1 MWVPESGS
9 GMQSPVAMA
18 MVMQSNLRA
27 VGVNVTLQTMEW
39 GAYIAKLRT
48 KEQDL
53 FALSWAAGSEDP
65 DMVMYPLFHSSQW
78 TPNGP
83 NRAMYKN
90 EKFDALLARG
100 AARSPIRPSARRC
113 TARPSASW
121 SRTPRGSSWTTRSR
135 SPRPRSACRAS
146 SSTRAST
153 SAWRRSASGSGGAGS
168 VGPYL
173 ARRLLHLGP
182 VLLGVSVIVFMVL
195 HLAPGDPAEVMLGA
209 NANKEDLD
217 RLRPSSGSTSRC
229 TSSTCTG
236 SATWLRGDLGR
247 SLWMKRPVLGEVL
260 ERFKATLLLTGSA
273 LLLSTLGGIALGIAS
288 ATRANSLLDRLSGVA
303 SLFGASMPVFW
314 LGIVL
319 MVIFSLWLGWL
330 PASGMYAPYGG
341 GGLRDLLA
349 HLVLPAV
356 TLAAASVTIIAR
368 LTRATML
375 ETLGQD
381 YVRTARAKGLG
392 ERAVVLRHALK
403 NALIPI
409 VTVVGVQAGYLLGGA
424 VLTETV
430 FAWPGVGTLVVQGI
444 LARDM
449 PLVQG
454 GVLVIALSFVLVNLA
469 VDPLY
474 AWLDPRIRFE

>member
-1 MWVPESGS
+1 MG
-9 GMQSPVAMA
+9 
-18 MVMQSNLRA
+18 R
-27 VGVNVTLQTMEW
+27 
-39 GAYIAKLRT
+39 
-48 KEQDL
+48 
-53 FALSWAAGSEDP
+53 F
-65 DMVMYPLFHSSQW
+65 
-78 TPNGP
+78 
-83 NRAMYKN
+83 
-90 EKFDALLARG
+90 
-100 AARSPIRPSARRC
+100 
-113 TARPSASW
+113 
-121 SRTPRGSSWTTRSR
+121 
-135 SPRPRSACRAS
+135 
-146 SSTRAST
+146 
-153 SAWRRSASGSGGAGS
+153 
-168 VGPYL
+168 L

-182 VLLGVSVIVFMVL
+182 VLLGVSVIVFLVL

-209 NANKEDLD
+209 NANKEDLE
-217 RLRPSSGSTSRC
+217 RLRTQLGLDRPLYVQYL
-229 TSSTCTG
+229 
-236 SATWLRGDLGR
+236 TWIAQVAQGDLGR

-273 LLLSTLGGIALGIAS
+273 LFLSTVGGIALGIAS
-288 ATRANSLLDRLSGVA
+288 ATHANSLLDRLSAVA

-341 GGLRDLLA
+341 GGIRDLLA

-392 ERAVVLRHALK
+392 ERLVVWRHALK

-409 VTVVGVQAGYLLGGA
+409 VTVVGVQTGYLLGGA

-444 LARDM
+444 LARDV

-469 VDPLY
+469 VDTLY
-474 AWLDPRIRFE
+474 AWLDPRIKFQ

>member
-1 MWVPESGS
+1 
-9 GMQSPVAMA
+9 
-18 MVMQSNLRA
+18 
-27 VGVNVTLQTMEW
+27 
-39 GAYIAKLRT
+39 
-48 KEQDL
+48 
-53 FALSWAAGSEDP
+53 
-65 DMVMYPLFHSSQW
+65 
-78 TPNGP
+78 
-83 NRAMYKN
+83 
-90 EKFDALLARG
+90 
-100 AARSPIRPSARRC
+100 
-113 TARPSASW
+113 
-121 SRTPRGSSWTTRSR
+121 
-135 SPRPRSACRAS
+135 
-146 SSTRAST
+146 
-153 SAWRRSASGSGGAGS
+153 
-168 VGPYL
+168 VGPFL

-182 VLLGVSVIVFMVL
+182 VLLGVSLIVFLVL

-209 NANKEDLD
+209 NANKEDLA
-217 RLRPSSGSTSRC
+217 RLRTQLGLDQPLYVQYR
-229 TSSTCTG
+229 
-236 SATWLRGDLGR
+236 TWISHVARGDLGR

-341 GGLRDLLA
+341 GGLRDLFA

-392 ERAVVLRHALK
+392 ERMVVWRHALK

-454 GVLVIALSFVLVNLA
+454 GVLVIALSFVVVNLA
-469 VDPLY
+469 VDTLY
-474 AWLDPRIRFE
+474 AWLDPRIKFQ

>member
-1 MWVPESGS
+1 
-9 GMQSPVAMA
+9 
-18 MVMQSNLRA
+18 
-27 VGVNVTLQTMEW
+27 
-39 GAYIAKLRT
+39 
-48 KEQDL
+48 
-53 FALSWAAGSEDP
+53 
-65 DMVMYPLFHSSQW
+65 
-78 TPNGP
+78 
-83 NRAMYKN
+83 
-90 EKFDALLARG
+90 
-100 AARSPIRPSARRC
+100 
-113 TARPSASW
+113 
-121 SRTPRGSSWTTRSR
+121 
-135 SPRPRSACRAS
+135 
-146 SSTRAST
+146 
-153 SAWRRSASGSGGAGS
+153 
-168 VGPYL
+168 VGPFL

-182 VLLGVSVIVFMVL
+182 VLLGVSLIVFLVL

-209 NANKEDLD
+209 NANKEDLAS
-217 RLRPSSGSTSRC
+217 LRTQLGLDQPLHVQYI
-229 TSSTCTG
+229 
-236 SATWLRGDLGR
+236 TWISHVARGDLGR

-260 ERFKATLLLTGSA
+260 ERFKATILLTGSA
-273 LLLSTLGGIALGIAS
+273 LLLSTLGGVALGIAS

-341 GGLRDLLA
+341 GGLRDLLS
-349 HLVLPAV
+349 HLILPAV

-392 ERAVVLRHALK
+392 ERSVVWRHALK

-454 GVLVIALSFVLVNLA
+454 GVLVIALSFVLVNLL
-469 VDPLY
+469 VDTLY
-474 AWLDPRIRFE
+474 AWLDPRIKFQ